1 MAMNLFEHNKTAYN
15 AAVTMLS
22 ERGKAAVIHP
32 TGTGK
37 SFIGFKLCEDNP
49 DKTICWL
56 SPSRY
61 IYQTQLENL
70 AETSDGYQPENVKFY
85 TYAKLMN
92 VSADEIAEIKPDYII
107 LDEFHRCGAELW
119 GAGVDAVLK
128 AYPDVPVLG
137 LSATAIR
144 YLDNQRDMTDELFDG
159 NVASEM
165 TLGEAIVRGIL
176 APPKYILSIF
186 SYQKDLEKYETRV
199 KSAKSKATRDAAEKI
214 LESLRRALD
223 KAENLDVLFGK
234 HMEDRVGKYIVFCA
248 NLEHMQE
255 MMEKSK
261 EWFARVDKKP
271 HIYSVYSD
279 DPTAS
284 QSFAD
289 FKADNDPKHLKLL
302 YCIDA
307 LNEGVHVPDVSG
319 VILLRPTIS
328 PIIYKQQIGRALS
341 ASKSK
346 NPVIFDIVNNIE
358 NLYSID
364 AIEEEMQVA
373 IQYYRSHGGEGFV
386 VNETFELVDK
396 VADCKSLFE
405 ELEGTLSASWGI
417 MFEQAKKYYD
427 ENGNLDVPKR
437 YFTPEGYS
445 LGLWIMTQRRVY
457 KGDVA
462 GNLTQVQIDRLNSI
476 GMRWESVSDL
486 AWEKYYS
493 SAEIYFKKH
502 GDLIPPAKFVDEN
515 NVELGRWLA
524 QLRIYYNNG
533 IKTRFLN
540 PERISAL
547 EKIGMV
553 WSVPDY
559 IWEENYA
566 AAVRYHREHGDLN
579 VPHGYV
585 DSEGIKLYQWLSQ
598 LKNIRKGIVK
608 RAKPLSDDQIA
619 RLDAISMVWETKYEK
634 QWNDAFQALREY
646 HAKNG
651 TLDVPVSYKTGSGIL
666 LGKWIRR
673 QRDFYEQGRL
683 SDERIDKLRGIG
695 FVLEKNDPWEEK
707 YQLAKAYFE
716 EHGDLN
722 IPGQYVVNGVWLHK
736 WLNEQKLIAEGKRKK
751 KLTPEQ
757 LAKLEAIGFRYG
769 TTYYEEQWY
778 ERYDIARAYYEKH
791 DDLKVPYDHC
801 EGDFKLGIWI
811 AKQKSQY
818 RDKTITDE
826 HYKLLSAIG
835 MDWESTLESRVQ
847 NSYEQG
853 FQHLEA
859 FIDEHGVDAVTV
871 MIVCDDGYRLGSW
884 LANCKSKYRKG
895 KLPQKHI
902 QHFEQ
907 LGISL
912 EKEDIWSERADE
924 IEEYFIEHGVSYL
937 PVGYIGRSGSN
948 LWMWLED
955 QKKFYRKGT
964 LSPER
969 KARLDKM
976 GYPFRSDGK
985 RRDESRFEKW
995 LKSYTTIRE
1004 YLEAHPEETISKDLV
1019 YKGVKII
1026 SWISNQQQRYKKGL
1040 VDEKRLALLRELK
1053 VNSYRFE

>member
-1 MAMNLFEHNKTAYN
+1 MAMQLFEHNRIAYE
-15 AAVTMLS
+15 AAVRMLS

-186 SYQKDLEKYETRV
+186 SYQQDLERYEKRV
-199 KSAKSKATRDAAEKI
+199 RSAKSRATQDAAEKI
-214 LESLRRALD
+214 LEALRRALD
-223 KAENLDVLFGK
+223 KAENLDVLFDK
-234 HMEDRVGKYIVFCA
+234 HMEDRTGKYIVFCA

-284 QSFAD
+284 KSFAD
-289 FKADNDPKHLKLL
+289 FKADNDKKHIKLL

-307 LNEGVHVPDVSG
+307 LNEEVHVPDVSG

-341 ASKSK
+341 ASKTK

-396 VADCKSLFE
+396 VADCKSLFD
-405 ELEGTLSASWGI
+405 ELEGTLAASWDI

-427 ENGNLDVPKR
+427 ENGDLDVPKR
-437 YFTPEGYS
+437 YYTPEGYS
-445 LGLWIMTQRRVY
+445 LGLWVQTQRRVY

-462 GNLTQVQIDRLNSI
+462 GNLTQVQIDKLNSI
-476 GMRWESVSDL
+476 GMRWDSASDV
-486 AWEKYYS
+486 AWGKFFA
-493 SAEIYFKKH
+493 SAQAYFDKH
-502 GDLIPPAKFVDEN
+502 GDLNPQAQYVDGSG
-515 NVELGRWLA
+515 VALGSWLA
-524 QLRIYYNNG
+524 RLRVYRNSG
-533 IKTRFLN
+533 IKNRYMT
-540 PERISAL
+540 EECIAAL
-547 EKIGMV
+547 DKIGMI
-553 WSVPDY
+553 WNVPDY

-566 AAVRYHREHGDLN
+566 AAVRYHREHGILN
-579 VPHGYV
+579 VPAKYV
-585 DSEGIKLYQWLSQ
+585 DDEGIKLGQWIQGLRSNRNGTA
-598 LKNIRKGIVK
+598 KTV
-608 RAKPLSDDQIA
+608 KPLTDEQIA
-619 RLDAISMVWETKYEK
+619 RLDKIGMIWGSKYDI
-634 QWNDAFQALREY
+634 QWNEAFAALCDY
-646 HAKNG
+646 HKRFGSFDIPA
-651 TLDVPVSYKTGSGIL
+651 SYKTSTGIA

-673 QRDFYEQGRL
+673 QRDFFEQEKL
-683 SDERIDKLRGIG
+683 SDERIEKLRGIG
-695 FVLEKNDPWEEK
+695 FKLEKPDTWEEK
-707 YQLAKAYFE
+707 YQLAKAYYD
-716 EHGDLN
+716 EHGNLRM
-722 IPGQYVVNGVWLHK
+722 PGDTVINGVWLWK
-736 WLNEQKLIAEGKRKK
+736 WLNEQKNIGLGKRRNK
-751 KLTPEQ
+751 Q
-757 LAKLEAIGFRYG
+757 LSNI
-769 TTYYEEQWY
+769 Q
-778 ERYDIARAYYEKH
+778 IEK
-791 DDLKVPYDHC
+791 
-801 EGDFKLGIWI
+801 
-811 AKQKSQY
+811 
-818 RDKTITDE
+818 
-826 HYKLLSAIG
+826 LSAIG
-835 MDWESTLESRVQ
+835 M
-847 NSYEQG
+847 
-853 FQHLEA
+853 
-859 FIDEHGVDAVTV
+859 I
-871 MIVCDDGYRLGSW
+871 
-884 LANCKSKYRKG
+884 
-895 KLPQKHI
+895 
-902 QHFEQ
+902 FE
-907 LGISL
+907 I
-912 EKEDIWSERADE
+912 
-924 IEEYFIEHGVSYL
+924 
-937 PVGYIGRSGSN
+937 
-948 LWMWLED
+948 
-955 QKKFYRKGT
+955 
-964 LSPER
+964 
-969 KARLDKM
+969 
-976 GYPFRSDGK
+976 
-985 RRDESRFEKW
+985 
-995 LKSYTTIRE
+995 
-1004 YLEAHPEETISKDLV
+1004 
-1019 YKGVKII
+1019 
-1026 SWISNQQQRYKKGL
+1026 
-1040 VDEKRLALLRELK
+1040 
-1053 VNSYRFE
+1053 